1 MIKIVDIKLHN
12 KKFTAKYIPEDS
24 QKKYDVEYDSE
35 SNTCKWQT
43 SEEYGS
49 TYGRMAV
56 NGLKELC
63 KDLEDKTVSE
73 IPKEKIVMWY

>member
-1 MIKIVDIKLHN
+1 MIKLIDIN
-12 KKFTAKYIPEDS
+12 FQDRKFTAKYIPEDS
-24 QKKYDVEYDSE
+24 NAKLEVEYDAGSGKYMWE
-35 SNTCKWQT
+35 K
-43 SEEYGS
+43 SEEYGD

-56 NGLKELC
+56 NGLKELY